1 MSPTQMALR
10 ADTDMQSMVID
21 AYYLRNWN
29 MYLRMVKYLRWS
41 ASVYSVYLLQST
53 ESRHM

>member
-41 ASVYSVYLLQST
+41 ASVLLCILT
-53 ESRHM
+53 TIYRI